1 MNSKRNKK
9 GDEVTSSS
17 IFSFFNK
24 IEIRRK
30 FKAILIVLFLILLL
44 CLESFLIVFLIK
56 KQNNQH
62 PTIER
67 EYLVENIEMSR
78 YQAAVEY
85 IISCF
90 DNETGGFTREPI
102 RQFIDDNSPVE
113 KPYIWSTWLSFGTLI
128 NLNETTKI
136 NTTLLVN
143 WIEAKLNDNPDYYG
157 PEDLLGVYK
166 ILSFLNET
174 DRVSEQSW
182 VNMIMDDYIEEGGFR
197 SHKDGP
203 APARNTYF
211 AYILFQELNEL
222 NQVNWTKATEYVLSW
237 QKPSGYFSHPLIPSG
252 ENIGE
257 TVYAYSFLNISSQ
270 NHLINN
276 TRLTEIISESF
287 DLNYYL
293 AYRLSIAYV
302 LLDFALINGM
312 SYLSLFTENEAMLQ
326 GIKQSQQNLHG
337 NFPFEWKDESF
348 GDIYDTCRA
357 ITIFS
362 KNNKLDLLTENITI
376 IHPPLSPFF
385 EISETGSEF
394 IVFLVSSVLGLQG
407 IIVLVKKKKMKI

>member
-9 GDEVTSSS
+9 GDEAASSS

-24 IEIRRK
+24 IEKRRK
-30 FKAILIVLFLILLL
+30 LKFILIVLFLILL
-44 CLESFLIVFLIK
+44 CLESFFIVFLIK
-56 KQNNQH
+56 NQKNQH
-62 PTIER
+62 PTFER
-67 EYLVENIEMSR
+67 EYLLENIEMSR
-78 YQAAVEY
+78 YQATVEY

-90 DNETGGFTREPI
+90 DNETGGFTRKPI
-102 RQFIDDNSPVE
+102 RQFLDDNSPIE
-113 KPYIWSTWLSFGTLI
+113 KPYIWSTWSCFGTLI

-136 NTTLLVN
+136 NTALLVN

-157 PEDLLGVYK
+157 PEDLLGVY
-166 ILSFLNET
+166 ITLSFLNESSRIPT
-174 DRVSEQSW
+174 QSW
-182 VNMIMDDYIEEGGFR
+182 VSMVMDDYIEEGGFR
-197 SHKDGP
+197 THKDGP

-222 NQVNWTKATEYVLSW
+222 NQINWTKATEYVLSW
-237 QKPSGYFSHPLIPSG
+237 QKPSGYFSHPLIPDG

-257 TVYAYSFLNISSQ
+257 TVYAYSFLNISNQ
-270 NHLINN
+270 DYLINK
-276 TRLTEIISESF
+276 TRLNEIISESF

-312 SYLSLFTENEAMLQ
+312 SYLSSFTANEDMLQ
-326 GIKQSQQNLHG
+326 EIKQSQLNLHG
-337 NFPFEWKDESF
+337 NFPFEWKDESW

-362 KNNKLDLLTENITI
+362 KNNKLDLLAENITI
-376 IHPPLSPFF
+376 IHPPLSPYF
-385 EISETGSEF
+385 EINETGSEF
-394 IVFLVSSVLGLQG
+394 TVFLGSSILGLQA
-407 IIVLVKKKKMKI
+407 IIVLVKRKK